1 VYAKEVEIMKTRVTT
16 HAPVHGNV
24 APGFETVQT
33 EFVCN
38 FTERGELGAACTI
51 YYRGEKVVDLWG
63 GYRDPQKKLPWQ
75 EDTMVLVFSST
86 KGLAGLTM
94 ALAHSRGLFDYDAP
108 IASYW
113 PEFAQNGKGHITVR
127 QLLAHE
133 AGISSIDEPLP
144 PAVLANPDVL
154 ATILA
159 RAKPA
164 WEPGTRH
171 GYHAFTLGWYE
182 SEIIRRTDPQHR
194 TLGRFFR
201 DELARPLGLEFYIGV
216 PQDVDVERIALMTEP
231 PILQKLLGM
240 PRGMMLS
247 ALTPGSLALR
257 TVIPGIRSNLVFNT
271 PTYWSVEIPSAG
283 GIGQASSIA
292 RAYSVFATGGH
303 ELGIKPETL
312 SELQA
317 QAQPPAPGGWR
328 DVILHMDMAW
338 ALGFLKPFPGYHF
351 GSSDE
356 AYGAPGSGGSFGFA
370 DPGAQVG
377 YAYVTNKQGA
387 GILDDPREKA
397 LRDAFY
403 RGIM

>member
-1 VYAKEVEIMKTRVTT
+1 MKTNLTT
-16 HAPVHGNV
+16 NAPLHGNV
-24 APGFETVQT
+24 APGFEAVQT
-33 EFVCN
+33 AFARN
-38 FTERGELGAACTI
+38 FTERGELGGACTI

-63 GYRDPQKKLPWQ
+63 GYRNPHKTLPWQ
-75 EDTMVLVFSST
+75 EDTMVIVFSST
-86 KGLAGLTM
+86 KGLAGLAM
-94 ALAHSRGLFDYDAP
+94 ALAHSRGLFEYDAP
-108 IASYW
+108 IAIYW
-113 PEFAQNGKGHITVR
+113 PEFAQNGKEHITVR

-133 AGISSIDEPLP
+133 AGLSSINDPLP
-144 PAVLANPDVL
+144 PEVLANPDAL

-159 RAKPA
+159 RATPL

-194 TLGRFFR
+194 TLGRFFH

-216 PQDVDVERIALMTEP
+216 PQEVNVERIATITEP
-231 PILQKLLGM
+231 PFLQKLLGM
-240 PRGMMLS
+240 PLGMMLG
-247 ALTPGSLALR
+247 ALTPGSQTLR
-257 TVIPGIRSNLVFNT
+257 MVIPGIRSNLVFNA
-271 PTYWSVEIPSAG
+271 PAYWSVEIPSGG

-303 ELGIKPETL
+303 ELGIKADTL

-317 QAQPPAPGGWR
+317 PAQPPVPGGWR
-328 DVILHMDMAW
+328 DVNLHMDMAW

-351 GSSDE
+351 GSSNA

-370 DPGAQVG
+370 DPAAQVG
-377 YAYVTNKQGA
+377 YAYVTNKQWA
-387 GILDDPREKA
+387 GVLDDPREKA

-403 RGIM
+403 RIIM

>member
-1 VYAKEVEIMKTRVTT
+1 MPAHPDTLYMYAKEVEIMKTRVTT
-16 HAPVHGNV
+16 HAPIHGNV

-33 EFVCN
+33 EFARN

-51 YYRGEKVVDLWG
+51 YYRGDKVVDLWG

-75 EDTMVLVFSST
+75 EDTLVLVFSST

-94 ALAHSRGLFDYDAP
+94 ALAHSRGLFEYDAP

-113 PEFAQNGKGHITVR
+113 PEFAQNGKEHITVR

-194 TLGRFFR
+194 TLGRFF
-201 DELARPLGLEFYIGV
+201 
-216 PQDVDVERIALMTEP
+216 
-231 PILQKLLGM
+231 
-240 PRGMMLS
+240 
-247 ALTPGSLALR
+247 
-257 TVIPGIRSNLVFNT
+257 
-271 PTYWSVEIPSAG
+271 
-283 GIGQASSIA
+283 
-292 RAYSVFATGGH
+292 H
-303 ELGIKPETL
+303 
-312 SELQA
+312 
-317 QAQPPAPGGWR
+317 
-328 DVILHMDMAW
+328 
-338 ALGFLKPFPGYHF
+338 
-351 GSSDE
+351 
-356 AYGAPGSGGSFGFA
+356 
-370 DPGAQVG
+370 
-377 YAYVTNKQGA
+377 
-387 GILDDPREKA
+387 DDPKSLTKRLSLHILIQKYEHLFVWEREN
-397 LRDAFY
+397 D
-403 RGIM
+403 GTGDPHHQTPP

>member
-1 VYAKEVEIMKTRVTT
+1 MKTHVTT
-16 HAPVHGNV
+16 NAPVHGNV
-24 APGFETVQT
+24 GPGFETVQE
-33 EFVCN
+33 EFARN

-63 GYRDPQKKLPWQ
+63 GYRDPQKQLPWQ

-86 KGLAGLTM
+86 KGLAGLAM
-94 ALAHSRGLFDYDAP
+94 ALAHSRGLLDYDAP

-113 PEFAQNGKGHITVR
+113 PEFAQNGKEHITVR

-133 AGISSIDEPLP
+133 AGISSIEEPLP
-144 PAVLANPDVL
+144 PAVLADPDAL

-194 TLGRFFR
+194 TLGRFFH

-216 PQDVDVERIALMTEP
+216 PQDVDVARIALVTEP
-231 PILQKLLGM
+231 PILQKLWGM

-257 TVIPGIRSNLVFNT
+257 TVIPGVRSNLVFNT

-283 GIGQASSIA
+283 GIGQASSMA
-292 RAYSVFATGGH
+292 RAYGVFATGGH
-303 ELGIKPETL
+303 ELGLNPETL

-317 QAQPPAPGGWR
+317 QAQPPVPGGWR
-328 DVILHMDMAW
+328 DIILHRDMAW
-338 ALGFLKPFPGYHF
+338 ALGFLKPFPGYRF
-351 GSSDE
+351 GSSDA

-370 DPGAQVG
+370 DPGAQAG
-377 YAYVTNKQGA
+377 YAYVTNKQGT
-387 GILDDPREKA
+387 GVLDEPREKV

-403 RGIM
+403 HSIM

>member
-1 VYAKEVEIMKTRVTT
+1 MKTRVTT
-16 HAPVHGNV
+16 NAPVHGNV
-24 APGFETVQT
+24 APGFEAVRN
-33 EFVCN
+33 EFARN
-38 FTERGELGAACTI
+38 FTDRGELGAACTI

-63 GYRDPQKKLPWQ
+63 GYRDPEKRRAWQ

-94 ALAHSRGLFDYDAP
+94 ALAHSRGLFEYNAP

-113 PEFAQNGKGHITVR
+113 PEFAQNGKEHITVR

-133 AGISSIDEPLP
+133 AGLSGIEQPLP
-144 PAVLANPDVL
+144 PAVLANPDEL
-154 ATILA
+154 AAILA

-182 SEIIRRTDPQHR
+182 SEIIRRTDPQQR
-194 TLGRFFR
+194 TLGRFFH
-201 DELARPLGLEFYIGV
+201 DELARPLRLEFYIGV
-216 PQDVDVERIALMTEP
+216 PQNVDVERIATVTEP
-231 PILQKLLGM
+231 PILQKLWGM
-240 PRGMMLS
+240 PRGMMLG
-247 ALTPGSLALR
+247 ALTPGSLTLR
-257 TVIPGIRSNLVFNT
+257 TAIPGMRSNLVLNT
-271 PTYWSVEIPSAG
+271 PAYRSVEIPSAG

-292 RAYSVFATGGH
+292 RAYSVFATGGQ

-317 QAQPPAPGGWR
+317 PAQPPTPGGWR
-328 DVILHMDMAW
+328 DVILHVDMAW
-338 ALGFLKPFPGYHF
+338 SLGFLKSFSGYRF
-351 GSSDE
+351 GSSDA

-370 DPGAQVG
+370 DPAAQVG

-387 GILDDPREKA
+387 GMLDDPREKA

-403 RGIM
+403 RCIV

>member
-1 VYAKEVEIMKTRVTT
+1 MKTLATT
-16 HAPVHGNV
+16 NPPIYGNV
-24 APGFETVQT
+24 SPGFEAVQT
-33 EFVCN
+33 AFARN
-38 FTERGELGAACTI
+38 FTERGELGSACTI

-63 GYRDPQKKLPWQ
+63 GYRNPQMTLPWQ
-75 EDTMVLVFSST
+75 EDTMVIVFSST
-86 KGLAGLTM
+86 KGLSGLAM
-94 ALAHSRGLFDYDAP
+94 ALAHSRGLFEYDAP

-113 PEFAQNGKGHITVR
+113 PEFAQNGKEHITVR

-133 AGISSIDEPLP
+133 AGLSSIEEPLP
-144 PAVLANPDVL
+144 PDVLANPDAL
-154 ATILA
+154 ATIMA
-159 RAKPA
+159 RATPA

-194 TLGRFFR
+194 TLGRFFH
-201 DELARPLGLEFYIGV
+201 DELARPLGLEFYIGL
-216 PQDVDVERIALMTEP
+216 PQEVDVERIATITEP
-231 PILQKLLGM
+231 PFLQKLWGM
-240 PRGMMLS
+240 PRGMMLG
-247 ALTPGSLALR
+247 ALIPGSQTLR
-257 TVIPGIRSNLVFNT
+257 MVIPGIRSNLVFNT
-271 PTYWSVEIPSAG
+271 PPYWSVEIPSAG

-303 ELGIKPETL
+303 ELGIKAETL

-317 QAQPPAPGGWR
+317 PAQPPVPGGWR
-328 DVILHMDMAW
+328 DVNLHIDMAW

-351 GSSDE
+351 GSSDA

-370 DPGAQVG
+370 DPAAQVG
-377 YAYVTNKQGA
+377 YAYVTNKQWA

-403 RGIM
+403 RTIM